1 MAIGIHVA
9 RVGIFNVD
17 SSGNRIDKNDASTT
31 ISQLRDTRQEALVIV
46 DSNIP
51 NTAGYPTI
59 KRYLELEASINYK
72 VQYMDMS
79 FIVTYG
85 S

>member
-17 SSGNRIDKNDASTT
+17 STGTRIDKNDASTT
-31 ISQLRDTRQEALVIV
+31 ISQLKDTRQEALVIV

-59 KRYLELEASINYK
+59 KRYLELEAASNYK

-85 S
+85 T